1 MVRKTKEEAL
11 ETRARIL
18 ETAEHIFS
26 EQGVAHT
33 SLQDI
38 AAAANVTRG
47 AIYWHFKNKI
57 DLLDAMLQRVKT
69 PMDEAIR
76 SSSGSSTTD
85 PLGQLRQSALQ
96 ALNLI
101 HDDASA
107 RRVCE
112 ILIFKCEYVAETAD
126 LQRRHHEDRNTCLE
140 HYEVAFRNAINRGQL
155 PANVNPRHAAIG
167 LHAMVYGL
175 LMDWLLAPAEFDVRE
190 VGGNMVENFIAGLMN
205 TKPASTESV
214 IEADGPLHS

>member
-38 AAAANVTRG
+38 AAAASVTRG

-57 DLLDAMLQRVKT
+57 DLLDAMLRRVKT

-76 SSSGSSTTD
+76 STSDSSTLD

-96 ALNLI
+96 ALSLI
-101 HDDASA
+101 YDDPSA

-112 ILIFKCEYVAETAD
+112 ILIFKCEYVAETAE
-126 LQRRHHEDRNTCLE
+126 LRRRHHEDRNTCLE
-140 HYEVAFRNAINRGQL
+140 HYETAFRNAITRGQL
-155 PANVNPRHAAIG
+155 SSAINPRHAAIG

-190 VGGNMVENFIAGLMN
+190 VGANMVENFIVGLVN
-205 TKPASTESV
+205 TKPAPVDS
-214 IEADGPLHS
+214 IIKDY

>member
-38 AAAANVTRG
+38 AVAANVTRG

-69 PMDEAIR
+69 PMDEAVR
-76 SSSGSSTTD
+76 NTSDANATD
-85 PLGQLRQSALQ
+85 PLDQLRRSALQ
-96 ALNLI
+96 ALHLI
-101 HDDASA
+101 HDDSSA

-112 ILIFKCEYVAETAD
+112 ILTFKCEYVAETED
-126 LQRRHHEDRNTCLE
+126 LRKRHHDSRNNCLE
-140 HYEVAFRNAINRGQL
+140 HYEAAFSNAIARGQL
-155 PANVNPRHAAIG
+155 PANINPRHAAIG
-167 LHAMVYGL
+167 LHSVVYGL
-175 LMDWLLAPAEFDVRE
+175 LLDWLLAPGEFDLTE
-190 VGGNMVENFIAGLMN
+190 VGVASVDTFLAGLSHR
-205 TKPASTESV
+205 PASATSV
-214 IEADGPLHS
+214 A